1 MIFVNE
7 DEIAKTSAKI
17 HNMQVA
23 DLIARLH
30 EEVESG
36 DRVINC
42 KDQMIAKLEKKIKS
56 LEKKLGMWNTLKG

>member
-7 DEIAKTSAKI
+7 DEIANSSAKI

-30 EEVESG
+30 EEVQGGE
-36 DRVINC
+36 RVINC
-42 KDQMIAKLEKKIKS
+42 KNQMIAKLEKKIKR
-56 LEKKLGMWNTLKG
+56 